1 VKRIVAPVLMVLML
15 AACATSAPD
24 RSKRTASTLDS
35 LQQNSTKARL
45 QIDAVLAS
53 LDALL
58 NAPSDHLRAAYDK
71 YDADVAK
78 MKEYASAIRDN
89 DSDLQKN
96 SDAYLSQWRKDAS
109 SISNPELRTI
119 AEQRRDEIAT
129 KYRTMSTSY
138 TGAAQSFTSFLRDID
153 DIRKVLGNDLTPTGQ
168 ATVKNTTLAQSV
180 KSEGAQVVQSL
191 QTAEQSIADFR
202 AQITPTAK

>member
-1 VKRIVAPVLMVLML
+1 MKRIVSTVLMVLVL
-15 AACATSAPD
+15 GACATSAPD

-45 QIDAVLAS
+45 QIDAVLSS
-53 LDALL
+53 LDGLL
-58 NAPSDHLRAAYDK
+58 NAPSDHLRMAYDK

-96 SDAYLSQWRKDAS
+96 SDAYLSQWRKDAT
-109 SISNPELRTI
+109 SISNPELRAI

-138 TGAAQSFTSFLRDID
+138 TGAAQNFTAFLRDID

-180 KSEGAQVVQSL
+180 KSEGAQVAQSL
-191 QTAEQSIADFR
+191 VGAETAIAEFR
-202 AQITPTAK
+202 AQITPTAQ